1 MVQRPNCL
9 LQDSTTMSLNN
20 KMYSRLPCKG
30 TDRLLENEKKNS
42 TRTSFLANKQK
53 NIQLIFSF
61 LPKKCQNSLYLSIHL
76 LGTILLCIR
85 KSRVP
90 SLRSTMNCNGFQ
102 YEIIY
107 FVLTKKV

>member
-30 TDRLLENEKKNS
+30 TDRLLENEKKIP

-53 NIQLIFSF
+53 TSNSYF
-61 LPKKCQNSLYLSIHL
+61 LFYLKNVKI
-76 LGTILLCIR
+76 
-85 KSRVP
+85 V
-90 SLRSTMNCNGFQ
+90 STK
-102 YEIIY
+102 YT
-107 FVLTKKV
+107 LTRNYTSMYSEV